1 MNFQKMSR
9 HFSVV
14 KVKSNKYNITEIWT
28 PLCSHK
34 GIFQETH
41 LCAQFVSVI

>member
-1 MNFQKMSR
+1 MNFHKISR

-14 KVKSNKYNITEIWT
+14 KVKSNKNNITEIWT
-28 PLCSHK
+28 PCSHK